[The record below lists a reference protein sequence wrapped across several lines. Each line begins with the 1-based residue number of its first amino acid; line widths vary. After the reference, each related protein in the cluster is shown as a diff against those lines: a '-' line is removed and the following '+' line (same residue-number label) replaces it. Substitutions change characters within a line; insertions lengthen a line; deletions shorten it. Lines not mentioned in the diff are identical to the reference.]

1 MSLESDTFV
10 DRRRL
15 KRALT
20 FWRLAALAVAGALG
34 AVAVGNLSDVSPV
47 GDYVAEVKVE
57 SLIVEDT
64 ARIEAI
70 AKVAKNDRAKA
81 LVVSINSPGGTVV
94 GGESLYRALRKVAEK
109 KPVVAVM
116 GELATSAG
124 YMVALGAERIIAHDG
139 TLTGSIGVLLQTA
152 DVTPLMG
159 KIGVKPETIK
169 SSPLKAQP
177 NPLEPF
183 SDAARAAIRGVVMD
197 MYDMFAGLVAERR
210 KMDPAAVAK
219 LADGRVFTGR
229 QAAKNGL
236 VDQLGGLDEARS
248 WLTEKHDISAELPLK
263 TITPKKDLSFL
274 AALGG
279 DSLARMGVGAIESV
293 FGKTVFS
300 EGLRL
305 DGLVSVWH
313 PGWR

>member
-1 MSLESDTFV
+1 MSLESDTLI

-20 FWRLAALAVAGALG
+20 FWRVAALVVAGAFG
-34 AVAVGNLSDVSPV
+34 AVAAGSLGGVSPV
-47 GDYVAEVKVE
+47 GAYVAEVKVE
-57 SLIVEDT
+57 SVIVEDA
-64 ARIEAI
+64 ARIDA
-70 AKVAKNDRAKA
+70 VASVAENARAKA

-124 YMVALGAERIIAHDG
+124 YMVALGADRIVAHDG

-152 DVTPLMG
+152 DVTHMMD
-159 KIGVKPETIK
+159 KIGVKPETVK
-169 SSPLKAQP
+169 SGPLKAQP
-177 NPLEPF
+177 NPMEPF
-183 SDAARAAIRGVVMD
+183 SDAARTAIRAVVMD
-197 MYDMFAGLVAERR
+197 MYNMFAGLVAERR

-236 VDQLGGLDEARS
+236 IDQVGGLDEARA
-248 WLTEKHDISAELPLK
+248 WLAEKHGIGADLPLK
-263 TITPKKDLSFL
+263 TITPKKELSL
-274 AALGG
+274 LSMLGE
-279 DSLARMGVGAIESV
+279 DSLARMGAAIVETI